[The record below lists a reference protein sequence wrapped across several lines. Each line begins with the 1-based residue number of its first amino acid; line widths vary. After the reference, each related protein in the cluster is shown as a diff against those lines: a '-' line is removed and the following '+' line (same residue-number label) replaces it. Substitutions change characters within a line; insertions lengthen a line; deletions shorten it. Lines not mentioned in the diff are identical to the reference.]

1 MLVIVCQFGE
11 VDGVLWGQNTY
22 APARNTVSGAEY
34 CQDVFRSR
42 H

>member
-22 APARNTVSGAEY
+22 APARNTGVRRGIL
-34 CQDVFRSR
+34 SR
-42 H
+42 RVYK